1 METSEL
7 LRKLEG
13 FPLNIIV
20 KYLDPAYGN
29 DMLRRLDSTSVEFE
43 FLVSCSGNYRSKSH
57 ISNHVVVQNF
67 GAENFALDGSL
78 L

>member
-1 METSEL
+1 VSF

-13 FPLNIIV
+13 FPLNIV

-43 FLVSCSGNYRSKSH
+43 FLVSCSGNYWSKSH
-57 ISNHVVVQNF
+57 ISKHVVVQNF